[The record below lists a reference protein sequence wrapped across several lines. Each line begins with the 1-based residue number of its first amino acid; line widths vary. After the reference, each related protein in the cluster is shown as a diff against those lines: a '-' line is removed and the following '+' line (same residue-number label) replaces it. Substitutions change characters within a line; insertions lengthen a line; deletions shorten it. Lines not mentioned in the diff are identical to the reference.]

1 MHLSEALQYVA
12 YSAAIA
18 VSVTV
23 GKSNLKKQT
32 IADQSA
38 LIDSLKD
45 QLADREKHIEHL
57 EGQIGH
63 YADLVGARSVAWGHG
78 ETGRDGPASSEAA
91 ENGSVR

>member
-1 MHLSEALQYVA
+1 MHLTEALQYVA

-23 GKSNLKKQT
+23 GSANLKKQT

-38 LIDSLKD
+38 LIQALEA
-45 QLADREKHIEHL
+45 QLSDKEKHIKNL
-57 EGQIGH
+57 EAALEQH
-63 YADLVGARSVAWGHG
+63 TKLVGEGPVARSHG
-78 ETGRDGPASSEAA
+78 SPGGDGAASSEAA

>member
-38 LIDSLKD
+38 LIDTLKE
-45 QLADREKHIEHL
+45 QLADRESHIEHL
-57 EGQIGH
+57 EARLER
-63 YADLVGARSVAWGHG
+63 YAKLVGEGPVARSHG
-78 ETGRDGPASSEAA
+78 GSGRDGPASPEAT